1 MLESAEHGHAAG
13 HGVRARAQTL
23 VRQGFP
29 GFELGDVVR
38 VAIIPGAQRA
48 HGLFGF
54 AAGGHDQ
61 HDRLAGFAG
70 HTLPDG
76 GGQSRAQA
84 FGDAGQDGVVDVV
97 RSLDV
102 AGGELQEGLVLFQL
116 RQDACQ

>member
-1 MLESAEHGHAAG
+1 MRLATVSARGLRRSCDVQQVAHSPAVHGGNRVWFAEAELPEFGGKVFAG
-13 HGVRARAQTL
+13 L
-23 VRQGFP
+23 VVDLVDG
-29 GFELGDVVR
+29 
-38 VAIIPGAQRA
+38 
-48 HGLFGF
+48 
-54 AAGGHDQ
+54 Q

-76 GGQSRAQA
+76 GGQSRAQT

-116 RQDACQ
+116 RQDAYQ